1 MEGLQ
6 LPLMLLV
13 DTAGSPGAEVPEQTG
28 AIAENVGTMLD
39 GPLIVILMLV
49 TADSPQALVM
59 VKSPEYVPGVVFPG
73 IKMEVIVP
81 PLFKKV

>member
-1 MEGLQ
+1 MEGFQ
-6 LPLMLLV
+6 LPEIPFV
-13 DTAGSPGAEVPEQTG
+13 EVVGNNGEVVPEQTG
-28 AIAENVGTMLD
+28 AIDEKVGTMLD
-39 GPLIVILMLV
+39 GPLMVILMPE
-49 TADSPQALVM
+49 TADSPQSLVM